1 MAVHV
6 LHHSDNEPARAL
18 ERSLVMKFSYGLSM
32 TALAMMVFTT
42 SPAASQNYE
51 IPVLVPITGFLSL
64 EGTAQRNGAV
74 MALSEAADGIKVSA
88 QVADTSTSPE
98 VAVNALSRALSDE
111 KPLAVAASM
120 FGTQMLAMMPIAARA
135 GVPLLTVSGTAKL
148 TELGNPFVF
157 RFFPGDSVVK
167 KAQADYA
174 VTVLNAK
181 RPALIYQTT
190 AYGQSGRAV
199 LKDILAA
206 MGAPL
211 VFEEALSPKVKD
223 MVPALSRLKAAGAD
237 VILLHLHSGP
247 SALVVRQAKAMGLQQ
262 PILGGSALHQPTTAA
277 LLQPAELANVCAES
291 AASPISETSAAFKRF
306 TKTYQETFGSAPDAF
321 ALGQYDGMSMMLAG
335 LAAGADT
342 ATKMRAWL
350 ANNRYQGLAMSY
362 ISDGKGNMAHDAV
375 IICYDGQS
383 LVPAISRRYQN
394 VDGKG

>member
-1 MAVHV
+1 
-6 LHHSDNEPARAL
+6 
-18 ERSLVMKFSYGLSM
+18 MKFSYGLSM

-262 PILGGSALHQPTTAA
+262 PILGG
-277 LLQPAELANVCAES
+277 
-291 AASPISETSAAFKRF
+291 
-306 TKTYQETFGSAPDAF
+306 
-321 ALGQYDGMSMMLAG
+321 
-335 LAAGADT
+335 
-342 ATKMRAWL
+342 
-350 ANNRYQGLAMSY
+350 
-362 ISDGKGNMAHDAV
+362 
-375 IICYDGQS
+375 
-383 LVPAISRRYQN
+383 
-394 VDGKG
+394 